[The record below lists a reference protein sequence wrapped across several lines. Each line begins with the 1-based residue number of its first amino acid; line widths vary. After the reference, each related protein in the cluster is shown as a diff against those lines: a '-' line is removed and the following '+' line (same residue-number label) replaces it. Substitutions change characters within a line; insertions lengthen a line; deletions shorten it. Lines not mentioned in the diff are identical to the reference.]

1 MDNINL
7 IQAAKSK
14 NDEFYTQLTMP
25 MQATELVNLDVRN
38 AGQVF
43 TPAHIV
49 HHMLS
54 LKVNDGLTLEP
65 SCGNGAFLTN
75 LESKDTVAIEK
86 QANLCKYDHLN
97 IDFFDY
103 NPNAKFQTIIGNPP
117 YVRFKDI
124 LDSTRELLN
133 FSLFDNRTNLYL
145 FFIDKCIDLLDDDGE
160 LIFITPRD
168 FLKQTSAIKL
178 NEKLFSL
185 GAFTHF
191 NDFGDQILF
200 KGYAPNCAVWRWQKN
215 LKSRK
220 LDDGRYMDC
229 SNGQITF
236 TQSNGEHILSDFFDV
251 KVGAVSGADHIFTQ
265 DHDKSIDFVCS
276 TTFKDGSLRKM
287 LYNTY
292 DSSLLQYKDIL
303 INRKIKKFDKN
314 NWWEWGR
321 KYCEKVGQRIYV
333 NCKTRQDRPFF
344 ISDVP
349 AYDGSMLALFPK
361 LGVRLDS
368 MCDLLNDLDWLNFGF
383 KCGGRYMFSQ
393 KSLANL
399 RFDA

>member
-1 MDNINL
+1 ML
-7 IQAAKSK
+7 
-14 NDEFYTQLTMP
+14 
-25 MQATELVNLDVRN
+25 NLDVRN

-43 TPAHIV
+43 TPADIV
-49 HHMLS
+49 YYMLS
-54 LKVNDGLTLEP
+54 LKNNDGLTLEP
-65 SCGNGAFLTN
+65 SCGNGAFLSN
-75 LESKDTVAIEK
+75 LEADKTIAIEK
-86 QANLCKYDHLN
+86 QSGLCNFNHIN

-103 NPNAKFQTIIGNPP
+103 VPNVKFQTIIGNPP
-117 YVRFKDI
+117 YVRYKDI
-124 LDSTRELLN
+124 LDSTRSLLDV
-133 FSLFDNRTNLYL
+133 SLFDKRTNLYL
-145 FFIDKCIDLLDDDGE
+145 FFIDRCIDLLDDDGE

-178 NEKLFSL
+178 NKKLFSM

-215 LKSRK
+215 RKNRK

-236 TQSNGEHILSDFFDV
+236 AKSHGKNTVSDFFDV

-287 LYNTY
+287 IYNTY
-292 DSSLLQYKDIL
+292 DNILLQYKEAL
-303 INRKIKKFDKN
+303 INRRIRKFDKS

-321 KYCEKVGQRIYV
+321 KYYDKVGERIYV
-333 NCKTRQDRPFF
+333 NCKTRHNKPFF

-349 AYDGSMLALFPK
+349 AYDGAMLALFPK
-361 LGVRLDS
+361 SNVKLNS
-368 MCDLLNDLDWLNFGF
+368 MCDLLNSLDWQNLGF

-393 KSLANL
+393 KSLANMSL
-399 RFDA
+399 DA